1 MPYSSQRLTQ
11 LLLQEKEYF
20 RTILEETESVY
31 QDLDSQTTDSLLN
44 LFKKRENWLNEINT
58 LEKVRMKHTAP
69 LDKNQVRLRQEVI
82 DLSREIINIDAN
94 LKDIIYRKKMEN
106 VQELSRIADI
116 RNRKVSNHAFQK
128 LKKARYIDIQQE

>member
-58 LEKVRMKHTAP
+58 LEKVRMKHTTP